1 MVCEPF
7 KAKNL
12 WIRELKSNRSMGS
25 ILKISIFSWL
35 YLLSH
40 FSYIYP
46 LNSCLSHWMSLAEA
60 FIKTPVATTDKLF
73 VVNDTIKI
81 NLVLESLK
89 FYFSSDNRSKK
100 LLFIGINR
108 LNNKFDGCGTESRRD
123 RFHSKSMESKI
134 ASCQSSVWILA
145 SDNSKCL
152 SWKRYFQYH
161 KIFFL
166 T

>member
-1 MVCEPF
+1 
-7 KAKNL
+7 
-12 WIRELKSNRSMGS
+12 
-25 ILKISIFSWL
+25 
-35 YLLSH
+35 
-40 FSYIYP
+40 
-46 LNSCLSHWMSLAEA
+46 MSLAEA

-108 LNNKFDGCGTESRRD
+108 LSNNFDDCGTESRRD

-134 ASCQSSVWILA
+134 
-145 SDNSKCL
+145 D
-152 SWKRYFQYH
+152 
-161 KIFFL
+161 
-166 T
+166 

>member
-12 WIRELKSNRSMGS
+12 WITELKSNRSMGS

-60 FIKTPVATTDKLF
+60 FMKTPVATTDKLF
-73 VVNDTIKI
+73 VVNDKIKI

-100 LLFIGINR
+100 LVFIGINR
-108 LNNKFDGCGTESRRD
+108 LYNKFDAGTESRRD

-134 ASCQSSVWILA
+134 
-145 SDNSKCL
+145 D
-152 SWKRYFQYH
+152 
-161 KIFFL
+161 
-166 T
+166 